1 MLTSFEGRVKYEET
15 WNVYEKMQWCRDSID
30 YVNCANQYLLYCNI
44 SSVRH
49 DADQLQSFI
58 DYVTKSAN
66 VHCPGGISGCENNTN
81 DIRCKLG
88 IRYFLGEANLNSARK
103 IASNL
108 KLTTL
113 VSVSIGF
120 LFCISRI

>member
-1 MLTSFEGRVKYEET
+1 
-15 WNVYEKMQWCRDSID
+15 MQWCRDSID

-44 SSVRH
+44 SSVRN

-66 VHCPGGISGCENNTN
+66 VRCPGGISGCENNTN

-88 IRYFLGEANLNSARK
+88 IRYFMGEANQNAGSKSSGFINSK
-103 IASNL
+103 W
-108 KLTTL
+108 TL
-113 VSVSIGF
+113 LFVLIGVF
-120 LFCISRI
+120 SFVFRL

>member
-1 MLTSFEGRVKYEET
+1 
-15 WNVYEKMQWCRDSID
+15 VYEKMQWCRDSID
-30 YVNCANQYLLYCNI
+30 YVNCANQFLLYCNI
-44 SSVRH
+44 SSVRL

-88 IRYFLGEANLNSARK
+88 IRYFLGEANANSATRFTPR
-103 IASNL
+103 A
-108 KLTTL
+108 TTL
-113 VSVSIGF
+113 TFVGLTLFLGTCFVSR
-120 LFCISRI
+120 LFRV